1 MATKKDLLEAQNFSK
16 ARLLSAFIGGAPG
29 GKELEPAK
37 PLRAVF
43 AGIALT
49 AMVILAGV
57 FIGLMQPKLPSGWEN
72 NRLIVASDTGARYIS
87 VGGELHPVINTVSA
101 RMAIPEGEF
110 SVVTVKQG
118 ALDGIPIGGTVGI
131 LGAPD
136 TLPEAGRLDGTGWA
150 ACAAADTTS
159 VHVGDQRMRAA
170 AADSG
175 IVVQRDGETFV
186 IAGGTRYFVAEQDR
200 TAVLRAIGL
209 DGSAPVEVRGEWLAL
224 FSRGSDLQP
233 LTFDGGGTVEGV
245 DLPAGSVIRPTGGG
259 DSERYL
265 LTAEGSLSRLSDLAY
280 RLYLLGGGAGALGD
294 EVEISPAEIGA
305 LPSADA
311 AGADDWP
318 QQTLS
323 PITGA
328 TAPCATLVGGGS
340 EQRTVLAEG
349 GSEIGGDAAGSA
361 SGSVVTGSEATGS
374 AGTVVGSTRV
384 SVSEDGGA
392 LVRSG
397 AAGMLTLIDGGGTA
411 YAVPGD
417 PATGAARLGYT
428 ADDITTVPA
437 PWVLLLPAGPALT
450 PEAAASTPEP
460 Q

>member
-87 VGGELHPVINTVSA
+87 VDGELHPVINTVSA

-118 ALDGIPIGGTVGI
+118 ALEGIPIGGTVGI

-186 IAGGTRYFVAEQDR
+186 IAGGTSYFVAEQDR

-224 FSRGSDLQP
+224 FTRGSDLAP
-233 LTFDGGGTVEGV
+233 LAFDGGGTVAGV
-245 DLPAGSVIRPTGGG
+245 DLPAGSVIRPTGGES
-259 DSERYL
+259 SERYL
-265 LTAEGSLSRLSDLAY
+265 LTAEGSLARLSDLAY
-280 RLYLLGGGAGALGD
+280 RLYLLGGGSGALGD

-311 AGADDWP
+311 A
-318 QQTLS
+318 
-323 PITGA
+323 
-328 TAPCATLVGGGS
+328 
-340 EQRTVLAEG
+340 EQV
-349 GSEIGGDAAGSA
+349 
-361 SGSVVTGSEATGS
+361 EA
-374 AGTVVGSTRV
+374 V
-384 SVSEDGGA
+384 
-392 LVRSG
+392 
-397 AAGMLTLIDGGGTA
+397 
-411 YAVPGD
+411 
-417 PATGAARLGYT
+417 
-428 ADDITTVPA
+428 
-437 PWVLLLPAGPALT
+437 
-450 PEAAASTPEP
+450 
-460 Q
+460 

>member
-87 VGGELHPVINTVSA
+87 VAGELHPVINTVSA

-118 ALDGIPIGGTVGI
+118 ALEGIPIGGTVGI

-136 TLPEAGRLDGTGWA
+136 TLPETSHLDGTGWA
-150 ACAAADTTS
+150 ACATPGATS
-159 VHVGDQRMRAA
+159 VHVGDEQMRAA
-170 AADSG
+170 ADGSG
-175 IVVQRDGETFV
+175 IVVERDGETYV
-186 IAGGTRYFVAEQDR
+186 VAGGTSYLVAEQDR

-209 DGSAPVEVRGEWLAL
+209 DAAAPVEVRGEWLAL
-224 FSRGSDLQP
+224 FTRGSDLQP
-233 LTFDGGGTVEGV
+233 LTFDGRGTIEGV

-265 LTAEGSLSRLSDLAY
+265 LTADGSLSRLSDLAY

-318 QQTLS
+318 QQTLT
-323 PITGA
+323 PLTGA
-328 TAPCATLVGGGS
+328 TAPCATLAGDAN
-340 EQRTVLAEG
+340 EQRTALAEG
-349 GSEIGGDAAGSA
+349 GSAIDDRGGVDDEA
-361 SGSVVTGSEATGS
+361 VTETGN
-374 AGTVVGSTRV
+374 TRV
-384 SVSEDGGA
+384 TVSEDGGA
-392 LVRSG
+392 LVRGG
-397 AAGMLTLIDGGGTA
+397 AAGTLTLVDGGGTA

-417 PATGAARLGYT
+417 PASGAARLGYT
-428 ADDITTVPA
+428 ASDITTVPA
-437 PWVLLLPAGPALT
+437 PWILLLPAGPALT
-450 PEAAASTPEP
+450 PEAAGATPEA

>member
-118 ALDGIPIGGTVGI
+118 ALEGIPIGGTVGI

-136 TLPEAGRLDGTGWA
+136 TLPETSRLDGTGWA
-150 ACAAADTTS
+150 ACATSGATS
-159 VHVGDQRMRAA
+159 VHVGDQRMQP
-170 AADSG
+170 AADGSG
-175 IVVQRDGETFV
+175 IVVERDDETYV
-186 IAGGTRYFVAEQDR
+186 VSGGTSYLVGEQDR

-209 DGSAPVEVRGEWLAL
+209 DAAAPVEVRGEWLAL
-224 FSRGSDLQP
+224 FARGSDLKP
-233 LTFDGGGTVEGV
+233 LAFDGRGTIDGV

-259 DSERYL
+259 DAERYL
-265 LTAEGSLSRLSDLAY
+265 LTADGSLARMSDLAY
-280 RLYLLGGGAGALGD
+280 RLYLLGGGSGALGD

-311 AGADDWP
+311 AGAADWP
-318 QQTLS
+318 QQILA
-323 PITGA
+323 PVTGA
-328 TAPCATLVGGGS
+328 AAPCATLIGDAN
-340 EQRTVLAEG
+340 EQRTTLAAG
-349 GSEIGGDAAGSA
+349 GSAIDAADGA
-361 SGSVVTGSEATGS
+361 AEADVTDTGN
-374 AGTVVGSTRV
+374 TRV
-384 SVSEDGGA
+384 TVTEDGGA

-397 AAGMLTLIDGGGTA
+397 SAGTLALIDGGGTA

-417 PATGAARLGYT
+417 AATGAARLGYT
-428 ADDITTVPA
+428 ANDITTVPA
-437 PWVLLLPAGPALT
+437 PWIQLLPAGPALT
-450 PEAAASTPEP
+450 PEAAAATPEAL
-460 Q
+460 